1 MSRGQMGDFITIED
15 YQTINHNSQS
25 ARYEYLDGEL
35 RMLAG
40 GSADHSIITA
50 NLTGILNNACHPESC
65 LTRKAKVSTVS
76 KQKPPGE

>member
-1 MSRGQMGDFITIED
+1 MAQYEYPNITIED

-40 GSADHSIITA
+40 GSADPLESLGIQFSVRDVYER
-50 NLTGILNNACHPESC
+50 TGLIRNH
-65 LTRKAKVSTVS
+65 K
-76 KQKPPGE
+76 